1 MTKKVLNLHIEDLLQ
16 QIESVDRRINMW
28 SQGNVDGVAMSM
40 IRQYSIMKE
49 EFVERL
55 NILRTQTS
63 VVVTKIKRK
72 PTTISKR
79 MYSNEPLAASVANE
93 SAPIYFSGKKDN
105 RNIISE
111 NQGIIEI
118 KK

>member
-28 SQGNVDGVAMSM
+28 SQGNVDGVALSM

-55 NILRTQTS
+55 NILRTQSS
-63 VVVTKIKRK
+63 VAVTKIKRK
-72 PTTISKR
+72 PTAVSNKTYSSK
-79 MYSNEPLAASVANE
+79 PLAVSVANE
-93 SAPIYFSGKKDN
+93 PVPIYFFGEKNN

-118 KK
+118 AK